1 MSFVIIIRSSYFFF
15 SMYVRLL
22 IDPTPHTSGC
32 SRGPVTPVGN
42 FLALQW
48 RKHGDYILMHIVFFE
63 MRYTFVFCDKAL
75 TSGQT

>member
-1 MSFVIIIRSSYFFF
+1 
-15 SMYVRLL
+15 MYVRLL
-22 IDPTPHTSGC
+22 IDPTPHTNGC

-48 RKHGDYILMHIVFFE
+48 RKSLASEWKHGDYILMHIVFFE
-63 MRYTFVFCDKAL
+63 MRYAFVFCDKAL